1 MALAVLVV
9 GAANV
14 LLLDEPTA
22 ALDIGHQ
29 QQALELVNTLRLEHG
44 LTVVSSMH
52 DLTLA
57 GIYSDRLVLIHEGHT
72 VASGIARDVLNASVL
87 AEFYGAN
94 VRVHHED
101 DGTIV
106 VVPSKRETLK

>member
-1 MALAVLVV
+1 
-9 GAANV
+9 
-14 LLLDEPTA
+14 
-22 ALDIGHQ
+22 
-29 QQALELVNTLRLEHG
+29 
-44 LTVVSSMH
+44 MH